1 MGKAGMRRGVALL
14 LAALALAL
22 ALALAGLAGCG
33 GDGGKEAAG
42 NGKTLRVGV
51 RSDVVGFGYLNEDTG
66 KYYGLEIDIANEMA
80 ERLGYDDVE
89 FVTVLPENR
98 KDMLQ
103 NGDVDCLVACYS
115 VAESREKNFD
125 FSPAYYEDSSIVMV
139 ENSSLVA
146 GIEGLKGKTI
156 ATMSGAN
163 TAPQLAQRLTDVGF
177 TSGEVVSQT
186 EDHAETVFD
195 NFRLVQLDSYRDL
208 SQALEEGT
216 VDAACMDGSIA
227 HTYLNDGRS
236 ILGFKIATQSYG
248 VATQKDSPLSK
259 PVSDAVQAMIDDGT
273 VAELTDKWD

>member
-1 MGKAGMRRGVALL
+1 MGRVGKTRGVAFLL
-14 LAALALAL
+14 VALALAC
-22 ALALAGLAGCG
+22 ALAGLAGCA
-33 GDGGKEAAG
+33 GDGGKGTAA
-42 NGKTLRVGV
+42 NGTLRVGV

-66 KYYGLEIDIANEMA
+66 KYYGLEIDIANELG
-80 ERLGYDDVE
+80 ERLGYADVE

-98 KDMLQ
+98 KDMLV
-103 NGDVDCLVACYS
+103 NGDIDCLIACYS
-115 VAESREKNFD
+115 IAESREKNFD
-125 FSPAYYEDSSIVMV
+125 FSPAYYEDSSIMMV

-146 GIEGLKGKTI
+146 SIEGLKGGTI

-208 SQALEEGT
+208 SRALEEGT
-216 VDAACMDGSIA
+216 IDAACMDGSIA
-227 HTYLNDGRS
+227 HTYLNDNRS
-236 ILGFKIATQSYG
+236 VLSFKIATQSYG
-248 VATQKDSPLSK
+248 VATQKDSELSK

-273 VAELTDKWD
+273 VAALTDKWD

>member
-1 MGKAGMRRGVALL
+1 MGRVGKMRGMAFLL
-14 LAALALAL
+14 VALALAC
-22 ALALAGLAGCG
+22 ALAGLAGCA
-33 GDGGKEAAG
+33 GDGGKGTAA
-42 NGKTLRVGV
+42 NGTLRVGV

-66 KYYGLEIDIANEMA
+66 KYYGLEIDIANELA
-80 ERLGYDDVE
+80 ERLGYADVE

-98 KDMLQ
+98 KDLLQ
-103 NGDVDCLVACYS
+103 NGEVDCLIACYS
-115 VAESREKNFD
+115 IAESREKNFD
-125 FSPAYYEDSSIVMV
+125 FSPAYYEDSSIMMV

-146 GIEGLKGKTI
+146 SIEGLKGGTI

-208 SQALEEGT
+208 SRALEEGT
-216 VDAACMDGSIA
+216 IDAACMDGSIA
-227 HTYLNDGRS
+227 HTYLNDNRS
-236 ILGFKIATQSYG
+236 VLSFKIATQSYG
-248 VATQKDSPLSK
+248 VATQKDSELSK

-273 VAELTDKWD
+273 VAALTDKWD

>member
-1 MGKAGMRRGVALL
+1 MGKAGMRRGTALL
-14 LAALALAL
+14 LAALAL

-80 ERLGYDDVE
+80 ERLGYDEVE

-115 VAESREKNFD
+115 IAESREKNFD
-125 FSPAYYEDSSIVMV
+125 FSPAYYDDASIVMV

-227 HTYLNDGRS
+227 HTYLNEGRS
-236 ILGFKIATQSYG
+236 ILSFKIATQSYG

>member
-1 MGKAGMRRGVALL
+1 MAFLL
-14 LAALALAL
+14 VALALAC
-22 ALALAGLAGCG
+22 ALVGLAGCA
-33 GDGGKEAAG
+33 GDGGKGTAA
-42 NGKTLRVGV
+42 NGTLRVGV

-66 KYYGLEIDIANEMA
+66 KYYGLEIDIANELA
-80 ERLGYDDVE
+80 ERLGYADVE

-98 KDMLQ
+98 KDLLQ
-103 NGDVDCLVACYS
+103 NGEVDCLIACYS
-115 VAESREKNFD
+115 IAESREKNFD

-146 GIEGLKGKTI
+146 SIEGLKGGTI

-163 TAPQLAQRLTDVGF
+163 TAPQLAQRLTYVGF

-195 NFRLVQLDSYRDL
+195 TFRLVQLDSYRDL
-208 SQALEEGT
+208 SRALEEGT

-227 HTYLNDGRS
+227 HTYLNDNRS
-236 ILGFKIATQSYG
+236 VLSFKIATQSYG
-248 VATQKDSPLSK
+248 VATQKDSELSK